1 MVQNRRMRRLN
12 ISDPE
17 FTHDPEDPEGFRAGM
32 FRIGTLVGAERTGAT
47 VYDLPPGE
55 LLCPYHYE
63 YGEEEWLLVLHGR
76 PFLRTPE
83 GTEELA
89 QFDVAFFPRGPEGA
103 HQVGNRTDEPARV
116 LMWSDVVWP
125 TATAY
130 PDSDKAGLWL
140 APGDSLMVE
149 RSSAV
154 DYYRGESAAGPAP
167 GPTNDSGDEAPILD

>member
-1 MVQNRRMRRLN
+1 MRRLN
-12 ISDPE
+12 ITDPE

-63 YGEEEWLLVLHGR
+63 YGEEEWLLVLQGR

-89 QFDVAFFPRGPEGA
+89 PNDVAFFPRGPEGA
-103 HQVGNRTDEPARV
+103 HQVGNRSDEPARV
-116 LMWSDVVWP
+116 LMWSDVVYP
-125 TATAY
+125 SATSY
-130 PDSDKAGLWL
+130 PDSDKVGVWTGFKPEDLI
-140 APGDSLMVE
+140 VE
-149 RSSAV
+149 RSSGV
-154 DYYRGESAAGPAP
+154 EYYRGESAGAAP
-167 GPTNDSGDEAPILD
+167 GSDQRQH